1 MLSSNAR
8 KQAII
13 NHFHACATCRHFQPL
28 KMEQGMRYYCARLQ
42 YETKPAYQFN
52 CWNPKDQVVKLLK
65 KKLDMIS
72 DSDDE

>member
-1 MLSSNAR
+1 
-8 KQAII
+8 
-13 NHFHACATCRHFQPL
+13 
-28 KMEQGMRYYCARLQ
+28 MRYYCARLQ